1 MSWKKNQE
9 TLDNQANYSSPK
21 SDRLSIS
28 TTRVIV
34 RGKFTEDVPSAER
47 AYLKIVKADG
57 KGEIIDLRNLGVNEA
72 IIGRSPDCDIE
83 LAVDSVSRKHARVVL
98 RNEEYH
104 IEDMNSTNGVY
115 VNGVKVVKC
124 VLRDNDQIEIGGV
137 KIIFN
142 EEKTLKGR
150 S

>member
-1 MSWKKNQE
+1 MSSKKNQE
-9 TLDNQANYSSPK
+9 TLNSQANHAPPK
-21 SDRLSIS
+21 SDRLGFS
-28 TTRVIV
+28 TTRVIL

-47 AYLKIVKADG
+47 AYLKVLKEDG
-57 KGEIIDLRNLGVNEA
+57 KGVIVELESLGGTET
-72 IIGRSPDCDIE
+72 IIGRSPECDIS
-83 LAVDSVSRKHARVVL
+83 LAVDSVSRKHARVAL

-137 KIIFN
+137 KIIYN
-142 EEKTLKGR
+142 EEKTLKGG
-150 S
+150 